1 MNSPQHLQL
10 CHIVF
15 VYLCYY
21 TYLWFIEDKEL
32 VFGNNRGGGT
42 LWTISPQDRVSP
54 SQTYMS
60 PPTNM
65 ASRREKEK
73 KEKKCWN
80 FTLDH
85 YEKQKKESEK
95 NCWKKVAV
103 ITYFVDS
110 ISRVVL
116 ILSLNSLAK
125 LTMNSLEVLELIC
138 VTAGIT
144 ASKCSCGRF

>member
-21 TYLWFIEDKEL
+21 TYLWFIEDKKL

-65 ASRREKEK
+65 ASRRKKEK

-103 ITYFVDS
+103 IPYFVDS